1 MLVAMPTA
9 MPAEPLTS
17 RFGVARR
24 QDDRLLRAAVVV
36 GLEVDGV
43 LVDVADHLQASGAI
57 RHSVYRIAAA
67 ESLPGEPKL
76 PWPWISGAR
85 ITHGCASRTRV
96 S

>member
-1 MLVAMPTA
+1 MSCSM
-9 MPAEPLTS
+9 S
-17 RFGVARR
+17 RTISS
-24 QDDRLLRAAVVV
+24 
-36 GLEVDGV
+36 
-43 LVDVADHLQASGAI
+43 ASGAI

-85 ITHGCASRTRV
+85 ITHGWASRTRV